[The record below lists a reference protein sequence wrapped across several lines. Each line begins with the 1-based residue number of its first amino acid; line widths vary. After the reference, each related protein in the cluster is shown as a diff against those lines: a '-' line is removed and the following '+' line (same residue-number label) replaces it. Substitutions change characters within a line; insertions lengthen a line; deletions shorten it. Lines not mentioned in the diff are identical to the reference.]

1 MRTWS
6 TMIMA
11 GLLAGGYLLL
21 SLPAQGQ
28 INDNRIQQ
36 REQNEQ
42 QRIRQGIQ
50 NGSITSGEAQRLEA
64 EQNRIQRTEDRMK
77 GMENCPPGNET
88 GSTMN

>member
-11 GLLAGGYLLL
+11 GLLAGGCLLL
-21 SLPAQGQ
+21 SLPAQAQ

-42 QRIRQGIQ
+42 QRIQQGIQ
-50 NGSITSGEAQRLEA
+50 SGSITPGEAQRLEA

-77 GMENCPPGNET
+77 ADGKLSPGNET